1 MVLTISRL
9 RAFVLIVSSIAL
21 LAGCTTFVAGSK
33 KEDGYE
39 KKMTLTSVVWLKPV
53 ALRTRI
59 SRSAQGYRPQ
69 ISEEDKAN
77 SKAAIAELVKLFADE
92 SAAVVS
98 GALQENAVTVAS
110 ADVKPETRLVLTATS
125 GRTECAPL
133 GCVSSL
139 WISARLYDNEL
150 HRFVWRG
157 SFKVGASY
165 FSENDTSVLENFAS
179 ALMDQLRNSSL
190 I

>member
-1 MVLTISRL
+1 MLKLKRLQVVAVLTI
-9 RAFVLIVSSIAL
+9 IAL
-21 LAGCTTFVAGSK
+21 TLGGCTTFVAGSK

-39 KKMTLTSVVWLKPV
+39 KKISATSVVWITPLK
-53 ALRTRI
+53 LQTRI
-59 SRSAQGYRPQ
+59 TRSAQGYRPQ
-69 ISEEDKAN
+69 VSEEDKKN
-77 SKAAIAELVKLFADE
+77 SRAAIAQLVKLFSDE
-92 SAAVVS
+92 SAGVVS
-98 GALQENAVTVAS
+98 GALRENAVKVA
-110 ADVKPETRLVLTATS
+110 AGDVKPETKLVLSATS

-139 WISARLYDNEL
+139 WISVRLYDNEL

-165 FSENDTSVLENFAS
+165 FTENDTSVLENFAS
-179 ALMDQLRNSSL
+179 ALVDQLKHSDL